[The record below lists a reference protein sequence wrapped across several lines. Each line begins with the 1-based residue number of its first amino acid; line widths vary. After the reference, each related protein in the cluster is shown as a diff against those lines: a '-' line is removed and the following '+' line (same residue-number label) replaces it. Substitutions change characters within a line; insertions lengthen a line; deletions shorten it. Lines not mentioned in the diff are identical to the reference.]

1 MARITH
7 TPREGYMLLPSGEV
21 VVPGMLIAAE
31 MRTGDNVNGGVK
43 LTYMP
48 KPHSTGFFADSF
60 GYYVTDG
67 QYRTEP
73 MEFSFDI
80 DATGIASRRSGFG
93 GAVAAGTSFGM
104 YFKTSNAMGAEAVL
118 ATVGPMSL
126 KFDDLE
132 DALTFHCG
140 SSTKVSSK
148 ENFNDGLWHFVS
160 ASCNSSFAELM
171 VDGKS
176 YGTKATQHFPEST
189 ETCGDYEQTGAFFS
203 RESPSQFS
211 CPNLMKGGFC
221 EHASFGPLIRG
232 LCSMSCGTCGKY
244 YDDKDDVVA
253 TLNPIKGPIALGNV
267 ATKTAS
273 GNYTAGS
280 SYGFQGEID
289 EFVIRTGHTAAE
301 FSDTLY
307 SIKAPLDVVMKDLFL
322 ALPHERA

>member
-1 MARITH
+1 
-7 TPREGYMLLPSGEV
+7 MLLPSGEV

-93 GAVAAGTSFGM
+93 GAVAGDSGSALSFSGMGQIAYIGDAIYYGVGAGTSFGM

-176 YGTKATQHFPEST
+176 YGTRATQHFPEST

-253 TLNPIKGPIALGNV
+253 VWVTQNNPNAPK
-267 ATKTAS
+267 S
-273 GNYTAGS
+273 CAGAVGTS
-280 SYGFQGEID
+280 F
-289 EFVIRTGHTAAE
+289 AA
-301 FSDTLY
+301 D
-307 SIKAPLDVVMKDLFL
+307 SIFL
-322 ALPHERA
+322 